1 LRIKVKNVDFEEETI
16 QPDEERGISSWAA
29 ILVTIIIFAVFAGM
43 FFAVVALIKHPQ
55 ETETIRD
62 VVIIFVAVESLFI
75 GLALILLIVQIAR
88 LTALIQTEIK
98 PLIESGSETVNTL
111 RGTSQFLSD
120 KMVRPA
126 IRISST
132 YAAVRRAVDLI
143 KSGRSKSR

>member
-1 LRIKVKNVDFEEETI
+1 VDFEEEI
-16 QPDEERGISSWAA
+16 VQPDEERGISIWLVILVSIVVLA
-29 ILVTIIIFAVFAGM
+29 ILAGM
-43 FFAVVALIKHPQ
+43 LFAVVAMVKHPQ

-88 LTALIQTEIK
+88 LTALVQTEIK
-98 PLIESGSETVNTL
+98 PLIDSGSETVNTL
-111 RGTSQFLSD
+111 RGTSEFLSD

-126 IRISST
+126 IKISST
-132 YAAVRRAVDLI
+132 YAAIRRAIDLV

>member
-1 LRIKVKNVDFEEETI
+1 VDFEEETV
-16 QPDEERGISSWAA
+16 QPDEERGISTLVVILVSIVVLA
-29 ILVTIIIFAVFAGM
+29 ILAGM
-43 FFAVVALIKHPQ
+43 FFAVVAMVKHPQ

-88 LTALIQTEIK
+88 LTALVQTEIK
-98 PLIESGSETVNTL
+98 PLIDSGSETVNTL
-111 RGTSQFLSD
+111 RGTSEFLSD

-126 IRISST
+126 IKISST
-132 YAAVRRAVDLI
+132 YAAVRRAIDLV